1 MFRRLLSTTP
11 TWITVPLRLALGIVF
26 IAHGAQLVFGWW
38 NGPGLTKFVA
48 FDPPFHFMR
57 PGWLWMGAAGLAQL
71 IGGVL
76 VLLGLLTRV
85 GAFLLTCVL
94 LTALFGVHLSHG
106 FFMPAGIEFNVALL
120 GITFALLIAGGG
132 QASIDATL
140 ANSRGRRW

>member
-11 TWITVPLRLALGIVF
+11 TWITLTLRLALGIVF

-94 LTALFGVHLSHG
+94 RSEEHTSELQS
-106 FFMPAGIEFNVALL
+106 
-120 GITFALLIAGGG
+120 
-132 QASIDATL
+132 L
-140 ANSRGRRW
+140 AYLVCRL